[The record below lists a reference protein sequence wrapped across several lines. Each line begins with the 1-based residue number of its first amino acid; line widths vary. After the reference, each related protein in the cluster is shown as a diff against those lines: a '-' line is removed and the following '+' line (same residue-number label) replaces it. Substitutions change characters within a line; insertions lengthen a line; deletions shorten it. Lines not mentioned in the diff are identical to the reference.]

1 MALAFKLDLDKDLS
15 RAFRRLAADE
25 IGKTCVRLG
34 APPEEREAAIHGARK
49 SLKKVRALVKL
60 ARPSLDGSY
69 DPLNGTL
76 RDVGRGLSGARDATA
91 LIECLDKL
99 EAAFGKGLKKRALAG
114 TRRVLTERRDAVLA
128 DAAKVGSQIEG
139 SVERLGKARR
149 TARRASWPQSKADL
163 KNDYERSYRAC
174 RKAWKAV
181 REDAGGEVAHEWRKR
196 TKALSAQIGLLRAE
210 IGAETA
216 ALREALIDLGERLG
230 DHHDLTVL
238 EAAIVD
244 EPSVP
249 AEERKLLEGLIE
261 AERRAIRRFALSEGE
276 RLLAR
281 KPAAFARRL
290 RASWNG
296 ARRLAQ
302 V

>member
-1 MALAFKLDLDKDLS
+1 MAFRLDLDKDLPK
-15 RAFRRLAADE
+15 AFRRLAANE
-25 IGKTCVRLG
+25 IGKTSDRLS
-34 APPEEREAAIHGARK
+34 APPDEREEAIHGARK

-69 DPLNGTL
+69 DALNSTL

-99 EAAFGKGLKKRALAG
+99 EAAFGNRLGEGALVA

-128 DAAKVGSQIEG
+128 DAAEIGSQIER
-139 SVERLGKARR
+139 SVERLGEARR
-149 TARRASWPQSKADL
+149 VARRASWPESKADL
-163 KNDYERSYRAC
+163 AADFERSYRAC

-181 REDAGGEVAHEWRKR
+181 RKDPGGEAAHEWRKR
-196 TKALSAQIGLLRAE
+196 TKALSAQIGLLRVE

-216 ALREALIDLGERLG
+216 ALREALIALGERLG

-238 EAAIVD
+238 EAAIVE
-244 EPSVP
+244 EPGVP

-261 AERRAIRRFALSEGE
+261 AERRAIRRFALAEGE
-276 RLLAR
+276 RLLHD
-281 KPAAFARRL
+281 KPAVFARHL
-290 RASWNG
+290 RATWNG
-296 ARRLAQ
+296 ARA
-302 V
+302 

>member
-15 RAFRRLAADE
+15 KAFRRLAADE
-25 IGKTCVRLG
+25 IGKTCERLA
-34 APPEEREAAIHGARK
+34 APPDEREEAIHNARK
-49 SLKKVRALVKL
+49 GLKKVRALVKL
-60 ARPSLDGSY
+60 ARPSLDGTY
-69 DPLNGTL
+69 DALNGTL
-76 RDVGRGLSGARDATA
+76 REVGRGLSGARDATA

-99 EAAFGKGLKKRALAG
+99 EAAFGNRLGEGALAA

-139 SVERLGKARR
+139 SVERLGEARR
-149 TARRASWPQSKADL
+149 IARRASWPASKADL
-163 KNDYERSYRAC
+163 ESDFQRSYRAC

-181 REDAGGEVAHEWRKR
+181 REDAGGEAAHEWRKR

-216 ALREALIDLGERLG
+216 ALREALIALGERLG

-244 EPSVP
+244 EPGVP
-249 AEERKLLEGLIE
+249 VEERKLLEGLIE
-261 AERRAIRRFALSEGE
+261 AERRAIRRFALAEGE
-276 RLLAR
+276 RLLAE
-281 KPAAFARRL
+281 KPQAFARHL

-296 ARRLAQ
+296 AQA
-302 V
+302 